1 LKAGQNVVAVKNN
14 DIKGSGGVLASSL
27 WRRGAGSTR
36 WLSGLYLDK
45 PQGPDDPYRY
55 YRW

>member
-1 LKAGQNVVAVKNN
+1 
-14 DIKGSGGVLASSL
+14 LASSL